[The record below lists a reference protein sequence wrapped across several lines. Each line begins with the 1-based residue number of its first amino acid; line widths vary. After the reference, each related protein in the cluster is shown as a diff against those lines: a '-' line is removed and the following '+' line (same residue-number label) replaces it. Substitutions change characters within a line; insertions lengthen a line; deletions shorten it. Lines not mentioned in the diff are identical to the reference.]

1 MTTLKWTIVDGN
13 WRQVPVVLVRQGN
26 GWVEAAADEAAVAG
40 ATAADRRAA

>member
-26 GWVEAAADEAAVAG
+26 GWVEVLVPEVVLNA
-40 ATAADRRAA
+40 RRAA